1 MVVVTMKAIILALL
15 MLLTVGSPAP
25 CRNSRKSC
33 KDEKRISVYAVAAVW
48 LTAAL
53 IEFIQVKLAKRK

>member
-1 MVVVTMKAIILALL
+1 MPTWPNLK
-15 MLLTVGSPAP
+15 
-25 CRNSRKSC
+25 
-33 KDEKRISVYAVAAVW
+33 EKPLFVAVW